1 VKKLSTTSHAI
12 LALLAIRPWS
22 AYELA
27 QEMRRNVGHYWP
39 RTERAVYQEPKNLVT
54 HGLAYPSVEHDGR
67 RQRTVYTITA
77 QGRTALAQWLSTP
90 LTEPLQLECEAAIR
104 IAFAENGS
112 ITDALTALAELRAY
126 LDEQLTF
133 AAAIAR
139 TYAEGQ
145 GRYPQRNHVISILIP
160 LLYGQYAAA
169 DDWAAWAADQLQRW
183 GSTNIEAAD
192 PSEVQANFAD
202 LLARHD
208 ARNPVQLI
216 NR

>member
-1 VKKLSTTSHAI
+1 MKKLSTTSHAI
-12 LALLAIRPWS
+12 LGLLAIRPWS

-39 RTERAVYQEPKNLVT
+39 RTERAVYQEPKNLVA
-54 HGLAYPSVEHDGR
+54 HGLAHASVEHDGR

-90 LTEPLQLECEAAIR
+90 MTEPLQLECEAAVR

-112 ITDALTALAELRAY
+112 IADALAALAELRAY

-139 TYAEGQ
+139 IYAEGQ
-145 GRYPQRNHVISILIP
+145 GRYPQRTHLISVITSLV
-160 LLYGQYAAA
+160 YGQYAAA
-169 DDWAAWAADQLQRW
+169 DDWAARAADQLQRW
-183 GSTNIEAAD
+183 GSTDVEAAD
-192 PSEVQANFAD
+192 PSEVQATFAD
-202 LLARHD
+202 ILARHD
-208 ARNPVQLI
+208 ARNSVRLS
-216 NR
+216 N